1 MGSFEPLDILL
12 APTEK
17 RSSNVTVLVGNNGAG
32 KTTMLNALAYALS
45 WLVARAGI
53 YMDAIQEGELT
64 QELVSAGQSPCRSH
78 AQGR

>member
-32 KTTMLNALAYALS
+32 KITMLNALAYVLS

-53 YMDAIQEGELT
+53 YLYGCY
-64 QELVSAGQSPCRSH
+64 S
-78 AQGR
+78 GR